1 MRHFVFRV
9 NNPPKRIKVSRFFY
23 PHLSQSSMIRKA
35 VLSLILL
42 SLVVPAYAIASDEYS
57 DIQVLRS
64 DEKGIVFKYKV
75 PELSSSKLSRG
86 DTLSDILSIDK
97 CPLSK
102 DDGYP
107 QVPSRIVVIGIPQN
121 SQVDV
126 RVVDE
131 NSLDKGKF
139 NLPLFEKR
147 VDETNQEKT
156 RSLRKDLSN
165 TDAFFPENRV
175 ISNPPTFIR
184 NQRILRLK
192 LFPVQYN
199 PARKAVKYYSEITV
213 EVDFTGGEKTEGMM
227 ERDLFEN
234 VYKETILNY
243 EVAKNWRQTRET
255 LLKRVPQ
262 VSPFS
267 YSNAWYK
274 ITLRDNGI
282 YKIDGNFLANAGI
295 SLSSIDPQKIRIFS
309 GGGKILPVS
318 NSSPRPELR
327 ELAILVSD
335 GGDNKLDPNDYIL
348 FYGWSVNNWEFDSI
362 SRGYQ
367 YYLNPYTRD
376 NVYWLT
382 FTGNFPDSAK
392 RMEIANGSLTEPNPV
407 ISAKSRDRI
416 HMEDDVMLVED
427 YSGEPYNYYE
437 WYWKKWGSFTF
448 YPSLTSVFP
457 GDTALVRIK
466 TYSSYAD
473 SITLNSVKGFD
484 LNRYDYNITSARFTN
499 LTDALNTLNFY
510 FHYPNTYLDWYEI
523 EYSKKDSCYA
533 NQLWFE
539 NPDTSGTIEYRTSGF
554 NGTAPYLFEIDD
566 RFGVKKFE
574 NFVRNADSIKF
585 QDQLIMGQKK
595 QFYLADQSKFKTPLS
610 ISSEQIADLRDVSNQ
625 ADLLVITHSDFYGQ
639 FQDYM
644 SLRDKPDFKVKLV
657 KVQDIYNE
665 FSWELFDPVAIRDFL
680 KYAYENWAG
689 TAPAFALLVGD
700 GTYDYKDLLSTHSP
714 TWIPPF
720 AVAPDKSVSD
730 DNFVYFGNYGYLD
743 EDANGAVDMFI
754 GRWPVK
760 TPQDVQVII
769 NKIREYEVNPEY
781 STWKNLITLVA
792 DDEFGPPGSVTE
804 RIHNDETEDI
814 ADHHLKKTFNLNKV
828 YLMEYPFDAARQ
840 KPEAEQAIINA
851 FNNGTVIVNYV
862 GHGNPNVWAHERV
875 FKREQDIPRLKN
887 KKRYPLV
894 YAASCS
900 IGLFFN
906 PYSEGMAE
914 EFLRAED
921 KGAISVISATWL
933 VYSFDN
939 AALNAKVYD
948 LLLASDS
955 LSISEA
961 LYSAKLL
968 RRYNDNDRQYIIIG
982 DPLTYLDVPKLQV
995 RFIELNPDT
1004 MKALSRMNFK
1014 GEVIDKT
1021 GQVDSL
1027 FKGTAYLLAFDSDKQ
1042 RNYLMALPWGG
1053 VDTVKYSLPGN
1064 VIFRGSALVDS
1075 GKFAGS
1081 FIVPRDMDY
1090 GGKNGKI
1097 SAYVVN
1103 SDSTIDGAG
1112 ALDSIAV
1119 AGTDTTVKDS
1129 LGPEV
1134 RIAFVENPKFIDG
1147 DTVQPDPGL
1156 IVYVSDSSGINL
1168 TGELGHRITLSI
1180 DDDWQDIQDLTSN
1193 FQYDLNS
1200 YSHGSLTQKINLKEG
1215 DHTLK
1220 VKAWDNANNSTLAN
1234 FQVKVISL
1242 TKELSISQVMNYP
1255 NPFSRFTQF
1264 TYELSV
1270 PAERVEIKIFTL
1282 SGRLIRTMSG
1292 TGSAGFNSG
1301 VVWDGRDQDG
1311 DKVANGVYIYKVVA
1325 KTRFNVNG
1333 EDANKEAE
1341 AIGKAVVMN

>member
-1 MRHFVFRV
+1 
-9 NNPPKRIKVSRFFY
+9 
-23 PHLSQSSMIRKA
+23 MIRK
-35 VLSLILL
+35 VILSLIL
-42 SLVVPAYAIASDEYS
+42 SLVLPAYAIASDEYS

-86 DTLSDILSIDK
+86 DTLLDILSIDK
-97 CPLSK
+97 CPLSR

-131 NSLDKGKF
+131 NSLDRGKF
-139 NLPLFEKR
+139 NLPFFEKK
-147 VDETNQEKT
+147 VDAKKDLEQARTLK
-156 RSLRKDLSN
+156 KDLSN
-165 TDAFFPENRV
+165 ADMFFPENRV
-175 ISNPPTFIR
+175 SFDPPTFIR

-213 EVDFTGGEKTEGMM
+213 EADFTGGEKTEGMM

-243 EVAKNWRQTRET
+243 EVAKNWRKTKEIG
-255 LLKRVPQ
+255 LKKILQ
-262 VSPFS
+262 VNPFS
-267 YSNAWYK
+267 YSDTWYK

-295 SLSSIDPQKIRIFS
+295 SLSSINPQKIRIFS
-309 GGGKILPVS
+309 GGGKILPDS

-335 GGDNKLDPNDYIL
+335 GGDNKFDPNDYIL
-348 FYGWSVNNWEFDSI
+348 FYGWSVNNWEYDST
-362 SRGYQ
+362 SRQYK

-382 FTGNFPDSAK
+382 FSEIPPGFPDPPK
-392 RMEIANGSLTEPNPV
+392 RMEVVNGSLTEPNPV
-407 ISAKSRDRI
+407 ISTKSRDRI
-416 HMEDDVMLVED
+416 HMEDDRLLAED
-427 YSGEPYNYYE
+427 PTGEPYDYFH
-437 WYWKKWGSFTF
+437 WYWQNGNSFTF
-448 YPSLTSVFP
+448 YPSLSSVFP
-457 GDTALVRIK
+457 SDTSIIRVKYFLSFVSSAYLDASSLQALSPG
-466 TYSSYAD
+466 TYVTTD
-473 SITLNSVKGFD
+473 
-484 LNRYDYNITSARFTN
+484 
-499 LTDALNTLNFY
+499 LTDGLHTLRFNF
-510 FHYPNTYLDWYEI
+510 FGLTYLDYYEI
-523 EYSKKDSCYA
+523 EYSKKLVCTD
-533 NQLWFE
+533 NQLRLE
-539 NPDTSGTIEYRTSGF
+539 NPDTSGTIEYPVSGF

-566 RFGVKKFE
+566 RFGVKKIE
-574 NFVRNADSIKF
+574 NFVRSADSIKF
-585 QDQLIMGQKK
+585 QDQLASGEKK
-595 QFYLADQSKFKTPLS
+595 QFYLLDQSRFKIP
-610 ISSEQIADLRDVSNQ
+610 ISLTSEQIANLRDVSNQ
-625 ADLLVITHSDFYGQ
+625 ADLVVITHSDFYDQ
-639 FQDYM
+639 LQEYKNLRE
-644 SLRDKPDFKVKLV
+644 SLNGIRVKLV

-665 FSWELFDPVAIRDFL
+665 FSWGLFDPVAIRDFL
-680 KYAYENWAG
+680 KFAYENY
-689 TAPAFALLVGD
+689 TAPAPAYALLVGD
-700 GTYDYKDLLSTHSP
+700 GTYDYKDLLGTHSP

-720 AVAPDKSVSD
+720 AADQSVSD
-730 DNFVYFGNYGYLD
+730 DNFVYFDTSGHLD
-743 EDANGAVDMFI
+743 EDANGRVDMFI
-754 GRWPVK
+754 GRWSIK
-760 TPQDVQVII
+760 TPQDAQVVI
-769 NKIREYEVNPEY
+769 NKIKEYEASPDY
-781 STWKNLITLVA
+781 GTWKNLITLVA
-792 DDEFGPPGSVTE
+792 DDEFGPPPTDNESEHTYYTE
-804 RIHNDETEDI
+804 EI
-814 ADHHLKKTFNLNKV
+814 ANKYIPGRFNLNKI
-828 YLMEYPFDAARQ
+828 YLVEYPFDASRQ
-840 KPEAEQAIINA
+840 KPEAENAIINA
-851 FNNGTVIVNYV
+851 FDNGTLIVNYM

-875 FKREQDIPRLKN
+875 FKRQQDIPRLKN

-906 PYSEGMAE
+906 PYDEGMAE
-914 EFLRAED
+914 ELIRAED
-921 KGAISVISATWL
+921 KGAISVLSATGL
-933 VYSFDN
+933 VYASAN
-939 AALNAKVYD
+939 AALSYKVYD
-948 LLLASDS
+948 LLLKSDS
-955 LSISEA
+955 LSVAQA
-961 LYSAKLL
+961 LYIAKLL
-968 RRYNDNDRQYIIIG
+968 RSYYYYDPNDRYYNITG
-982 DPLTYLDVPKLQV
+982 DPFTHLTSPG
-995 RFIELNPDT
+995 LNVKVTDLSPDT
-1004 MKALSRMNFK
+1004 LKALSRVNFK
-1014 GEVIDKT
+1014 GKVTDRSGNLQT
-1021 GQVDSL
+1021 N

-1042 RNYLMALPWGG
+1042 KTHTMPDGG
-1053 VDTVKYSLPGN
+1053 TIPYTLPGN
-1064 VIFRGSALVDS
+1064 VIFRGMAMIDS
-1075 GKFAGS
+1075 GQFAGS
-1081 FIVPRDMDY
+1081 FIVPKDMGY
-1090 GGKNGKI
+1090 GGKDGRV

-1134 RIAFVENPKFIDG
+1134 RIAFVQNQKFVDG
-1147 DTVQPDPGL
+1147 DTVQPDPDL
-1156 IVYVSDSSGINL
+1156 KVYVSDPSGINL

-1220 VKAWDNANNSTLAN
+1220 VKAWDNANNSTLAS

-1242 TKELSISQVMNYP
+1242 TKELAISQVMNYP

-1333 EDANKEAE
+1333 EDTNKETE

>member
-1 MRHFVFRV
+1 
-9 NNPPKRIKVSRFFY
+9 
-23 PHLSQSSMIRKA
+23 MIRK
-35 VLSLILL
+35 VLLPLILL

-75 PELSSSKLSRG
+75 PELSSSKFSLG
-86 DTLSDILSIDK
+86 DTLFDLLSIDK
-97 CPLSK
+97 CPLSR
-102 DDGYP
+102 DEGYP
-107 QVPSRIVVIGIPQN
+107 QVPSRIVVIGIPPG

-126 RVVDE
+126 RVLDE
-131 NSLDKGKF
+131 NSLDKGRF
-139 NLPLFEKR
+139 NLPLFEKK
-147 VDETNQEKT
+147 VDEINQEKA

-175 ISNPPTFIR
+175 SFDPPTFIR

-243 EVAKNWRQTRET
+243 EVAKNWRKTREVG
-255 LLKRVPQ
+255 LKKVLQ
-262 VSPFS
+262 VNPFS
-267 YSNAWYK
+267 YSDTWYK

-318 NSSPRPELR
+318 NASPRPELR

-335 GGDNKLDPNDYIL
+335 GGDNKFDPNDYIL
-348 FYGWSVNNWEFDSI
+348 FYGWSVNNWEYDST
-362 SRGYQ
+362 SRQYEYYQ
-367 YYLNPYTRD
+367 NPYTRD

-382 FTGNFPDSAK
+382 FTGSFSDPAK
-392 RMEIANGSLTEPNPV
+392 RMQIVNGSPTEPNPV
-407 ISAKSRDRI
+407 VSSKTRDRI
-416 HMEDDVMLVED
+416 HLEDDRMLGE
-427 YSGEPYNYYE
+427 YSTGEPYDYFH
-437 WYWKKWGSFTF
+437 WYWQNGNSFAF
-448 YPSLTSVFP
+448 YPSLNSVFP
-457 GDTALVRIK
+457 GDTSIIRVKYFLSFVSSAYLDASSLQALSPG
-466 TYSSYAD
+466 TYVTTD
-473 SITLNSVKGFD
+473 
-484 LNRYDYNITSARFTN
+484 
-499 LTDALNTLNFY
+499 LTDGLHTLRFNF
-510 FHYPNTYLDWYEI
+510 FGLTYLDYYEI
-523 EYSKKDSCYA
+523 EYSKKLVCTD
-533 NQLWFE
+533 NQLRLE
-539 NPDTSGTIEYRTSGF
+539 NPDTSGTIEYPVSGF
-554 NGTAPYLFEIDD
+554 NGTALYLFEIED

-574 NFVRNADSIKF
+574 NFVRSADSIKF
-585 QDQLIMGQKK
+585 QDQLVSGEKK
-595 QFYLADQSKFKTPLS
+595 QFYLLDQARFRTPISLS
-610 ISSEQIADLRDVSNQ
+610 LEQIASLRDSLNQ

-639 FQDYM
+639 FQEYM

-665 FSWELFDPVAIRDFL
+665 FSWGLFDPVAIRDFL

-689 TAPAFALLVGD
+689 PASAFALLVGD
-700 GTYDYKDLLSTHSP
+700 GTYDYKDLLGTHSP

-720 AVAPDKSVSD
+720 AIAPDKSVSD

-769 NKIREYEVNPEY
+769 NKMKEYEVNPEY
-781 STWKNLITLVA
+781 NTWKNLITLVA
-792 DDEFGPPGSVTE
+792 DDEFGPPGSTTE
-804 RIHNDETEDI
+804 RIHTDDTEDI
-814 ADHHLKKTFNLNKV
+814 ADHHLARSFNLNKV

-840 KPEAEQAIINA
+840 KPEAENAIINS
-851 FNNGTVIVNYV
+851 FNNGTVIINYI

-906 PYSEGMAE
+906 PYGEGMAE

-948 LLLASDS
+948 LLLTSDS
-955 LSISEA
+955 LSIAEA

-982 DPLTYLDVPKLQV
+982 DPMTNLAAPKLQV

-1004 MKALSRMNFK
+1004 LKALSRMNFK
-1014 GEVIDKT
+1014 GEVIDKA

-1064 VIFRGSALVDS
+1064 VLFRGSASVDG
-1075 GKFAGS
+1075 GKFEGS
-1081 FIVPRDMDY
+1081 FIVPKDMGY
-1090 GGKNGKI
+1090 GGKDGRI
-1097 SAYVVN
+1097 SAYLVN

-1180 DDDWQDIQDLTSN
+1180 DDDWENIQDLTSN

-1220 VKAWDNANNSTLAN
+1220 IKAWDNANNSTLAS
-1234 FQVKVISL
+1234 FQVKVISSS
-1242 TKELSISQVMNYP
+1242 TELAISQVMNYP
-1255 NPFSRFTQF
+1255 NPFSRSTQF

-1270 PAERVEIKIFTL
+1270 PAEKVEIKIFTL

>member
-1 MRHFVFRV
+1 MTLS
-9 NNPPKRIKVSRFFY
+9 KRFIIPV
-23 PHLSQSSMIRKA
+23 
-35 VLSLILL
+35 ILL
-42 SLVVPAYAIASDEYS
+42 GLFLSTNSYALDEYS

-64 DEKGIVFKYKV
+64 DKNGIVFKYKV
-75 PELSSSKLSRG
+75 PELSTSRFSSG
-86 DTLSDILSIDK
+86 DTLFDLLSIDK
-97 CPLSK
+97 CPLSR

-107 QVPSRIVVIGIPQN
+107 QVPSRIVVIGIPPG

-126 RVVDE
+126 RVLDE

-139 NLPLFEKR
+139 NLPFFEKKI
-147 VDETNQEKT
+147 EAEKNQEQARTLK
-156 RSLRKDLSN
+156 KDLSN
-165 TDAFFPENRV
+165 TDMFFPENRV
-175 ISNPPTFIR
+175 SYDPPAFIR

-243 EVAKNWRQTRET
+243 EVAKNWRKTREVG
-255 LLKRVPQ
+255 LEKVLQ
-262 VSPFS
+262 VNPFS
-267 YSNAWYK
+267 YSDTWYK
-274 ITLRDNGI
+274 ITLRDKGI

-318 NSSPRPELR
+318 NSSSRPELK
-327 ELAILVSD
+327 ELASLVSD
-335 GGDNKLDPNDYIL
+335 GGDNKFDPNDYIL
-348 FYGWSVNNWEFDSI
+348 FYGWSVNNWEYDST
-362 SRGYQ
+362 SKGYK

-376 NVYWLT
+376 NIYWLT
-382 FTGNFPDSAK
+382 FTGNFPDLAK
-392 RMEIANGSLTEPNPV
+392 RMEVGNGNLNEPNPV
-407 ISAKSRDRI
+407 VSSKSRDRI
-416 HMEDDVMLVED
+416 HMEDDVMLAED
-427 YSGEPYNYYE
+427 YSGEPYNYYQ
-437 WYWKKWGSFTF
+437 WYWQTGTSFTF
-448 YPSLTSVFP
+448 YPSLSSVFP
-457 GDTALVRIK
+457 GDTAIITVKYFLSSPSSAYLDTFRLETISVG
-466 TYSSYAD
+466 TYV
-473 SITLNSVKGFD
+473 TTK
-484 LNRYDYNITSARFTN
+484 
-499 LTDALNTLNFY
+499 LTDGLHTLRFNFNY
-510 FHYPNTYLDWYEI
+510 QTYLDYYEI
-523 EYSKKDSCYA
+523 GYSRKLLCSYD
-533 NQLWFE
+533 QLRFE
-539 NPDTSGTIEYRTSGF
+539 NPDTSGVIEYKVSGF
-554 NGTAPYLFEIDD
+554 NGTVPYLFEIED

-574 NFVRNADSIKF
+574 NFVRNADSIRF
-585 QDQLIMGQKK
+585 QDQLIRGEKK
-595 QFYLADQSKFKTPLS
+595 QFYLLDQSKFKTPLS
-610 ISSEQIADLRDVSNQ
+610 ISSQQIANLRDVSNQ

-639 FQDYM
+639 LQEYR
-644 SLRDKPDFKVKLV
+644 SLRENLNKITVKLV
-657 KVQDIYNE
+657 NVKDIYNE
-665 FSWELFDPVAIRDFL
+665 FSWGLFDPVAIRDFL
-680 KYAYENWAG
+680 KYAYENYSG
-689 TAPAFALLVGD
+689 QAPAFALLVGD
-700 GTYDYKDLLSTHSP
+700 GTYDYKDLLGTHSP
-714 TWIPPF
+714 NWIPPF
-720 AVAPDKSVSD
+720 AVDPDKSVSD

-743 EDANGAVDMFI
+743 EDVNGAVDMFI

-769 NKIREYEVNPEY
+769 NKIKEYETTPEY
-781 STWKNLITLVA
+781 NTWKNLITLVA

-804 RIHNDETEDI
+804 RIHTDDTEDI
-814 ADHHLKKTFNLNKV
+814 ADHHVGKTFNLSKI

-851 FNNGTVIVNYV
+851 FNNGTVIINYI

-900 IGLFFN
+900 IGLFFSPN
-906 PYSEGMAE
+906 GEGMAE
-914 EFLRAED
+914 DFLRAED

-955 LSISEA
+955 LSIAEA

-1053 VDTVKYSLPGN
+1053 VATVKYSLPGN
-1064 VIFRGSALVDS
+1064 VIFRGSAQVNS
-1075 GKFAGS
+1075 GKFEGS
-1081 FIVPRDMDY
+1081 FIVPKDMGY
-1090 GGKNGKI
+1090 GGKDGRI
-1097 SAYVVN
+1097 SAYLVN

-1112 ALDSIAV
+1112 ALDSIPV

-1156 IVYVSDSSGINL
+1156 KVYVSDSSGINL

-1180 DDDWQDIQDLTSN
+1180 DDDWENILDLTSN

-1270 PAERVEIKIFTL
+1270 PAERVEIK
-1282 SGRLIRTMSG
+1282 
-1292 TGSAGFNSG
+1292 
-1301 VVWDGRDQDG
+1301 
-1311 DKVANGVYIYKVVA
+1311 
-1325 KTRFNVNG
+1325 
-1333 EDANKEAE
+1333 
-1341 AIGKAVVMN
+1341 

>member
-1 MRHFVFRV
+1 MTLS
-9 NNPPKRIKVSRFFY
+9 KRFII
-23 PHLSQSSMIRKA
+23 PA
-35 VLSLILL
+35 ILL
-42 SLVVPAYAIASDEYS
+42 GLFLSTCVYASNEYN
-57 DIQVLRS
+57 DIQILRS
-64 DEKGIVFKYKV
+64 DQNGIVFKYKV
-75 PELSSSKLSRG
+75 PELSSSKFSQG
-86 DTLSDILSIDK
+86 DTLFDLLSIDK
-97 CPLSK
+97 CPLSR

-107 QVPSRIVVIGIPQN
+107 QVPSRIVVIGIPLG

-126 RVVDE
+126 RLVDE

-139 NLPLFEKR
+139 NLPFFEKKA
-147 VDETNQEKT
+147 VDDESRAKT
-156 RSLRKDLSN
+156 RKLVK
-165 TDAFFPENRV
+165 E
-175 ISNPPTFIR
+175 ISSQDIYYPQELVSYDPPTLIR

-192 LFPVQYN
+192 LFPAQYN

-213 EVDFTGGEKTEGMM
+213 QVDFTGGEKTEGMI

-243 EVAKNWRQTRET
+243 DVAKGWRQTREA
-255 LLKRVPQ
+255 LLKKVPQ

-267 YSNAWYK
+267 YSDAWYK

-282 YKIDGNFLANAGI
+282 YKIDGNSLANAGI
-295 SLSSIDPQKIRIFS
+295 SLSSIDPQMIRIFS
-309 GGGKILPVS
+309 GGGKILPDS
-318 NSSPRPELR
+318 NSSPRPELK

-335 GGDNKLDPNDYIL
+335 GEDNKFDANDYIL
-348 FYGWSVNNWEFDSI
+348 FYGWSVNNWEYDSTA
-362 SRGYQ
+362 RQYK

-382 FTGNFPDSAK
+382 FSEIPPGFPDPPK
-392 RMEIANGSLTEPNPV
+392 RMEVVNGSLNEPNPV
-407 ISAKSRDRI
+407 ISTKSRDRI
-416 HMEDDVMLVED
+416 HMEDDRMLAED
-427 YSGEPYNYYE
+427 ALGEPANYYQ
-437 WYWKKWGSFTF
+437 WYWQNGNSFTF
-448 YPSLTSVFP
+448 YPSLANVFP
-457 GDTALVRIK
+457 GDTSIIRVKYYLNLISSAYLDGSSLQAVSSG
-466 TYSSYAD
+466 TY
-473 SITLNSVKGFD
+473 IT
-484 LNRYDYNITSARFTN
+484 TN
-499 LTDALNTLNFY
+499 LTDGLHTLSFDFY
-510 FHYPNTYLDWYEI
+510 GLTFLDYYEI
-523 EYSKKDSCYA
+523 EYSKKDSCYT

-539 NPDTSGTIEYRTSGF
+539 NPDNSGTIEYRTFGF
-554 NGTAPYLFEIDD
+554 YGTVPYLFEIDD
-566 RFGVKKFE
+566 RFGVKKIE
-574 NFVRNADSIKF
+574 NFVINVDSIKF
-585 QDQLIMGQKK
+585 QDQLSAGQHK
-595 QFYLADQSKFKTPLS
+595 QFYLADQSKFKTPLT
-610 ISSEQIADLRDVSNQ
+610 ISSEQIANLRDTSDQV
-625 ADLLVITHSDFYGQ
+625 DLLVITH
-639 FQDYM
+639 
-644 SLRDKPDFKVKLV
+644 PDFLNSLQEYKSIRENLDGIKVKLV
-657 KVQDIYNE
+657 NVQDIYNE
-665 FSWELFDPVAIRDFL
+665 FSWGLFDPVAIRDFL
-680 KYAYENWAG
+680 KYAYENYSG
-689 TAPAFALLVGD
+689 YLGSAPAFALLVGD
-700 GTYDYKDLLSTHSP
+700 GTYDYKDLLGTHSP

-720 AVAPDKSVSD
+720 AVEPDKSVSD

-743 EDANGAVDMFI
+743 EDANGMVDMFI

-769 NKIREYEVNPEY
+769 NKIKEYEVTPEY
-781 STWKNLITLVA
+781 NTWKNLITLVA
-792 DDEFGPPGSVTE
+792 DDEFGPSGSVTE
-804 RIHNDETEDI
+804 REHTDETEDI
-814 ADHHLKKTFNLNKV
+814 ADHHLGRSFNLDKI
-828 YLMEYPFDAARQ
+828 YLMEYPFDAARH
-840 KPEAEQAIINA
+840 KPEAENAIIDA
-851 FNNGTVIVNYV
+851 FDKGTLIINYV
-862 GHGNPNVWAHERV
+862 GHGNPDVWAHERV
-875 FKREQDIPRLKN
+875 FNRGQDIPRLKN

-900 IGLFFN
+900 IGLFFS
-906 PYSEGMAE
+906 PTGEGMAE
-914 EFLRAED
+914 DFLRAED

-948 LLLASDS
+948 LLLSYDS

-982 DPLTYLDVPKLQV
+982 DPLTYLDAPELQV

-1004 MKALSRMNFK
+1004 LKALSRINFK
-1014 GEVIDKT
+1014 GEVTDRSGNLQT
-1021 GQVDSL
+1021 N
-1027 FKGTAYLLAFDSDKQ
+1027 FKGSAYLLAFDSDKEKIHT
-1042 RNYLMALPWGG
+1042 MPGG
-1053 VDTVKYSLPGN
+1053 GTIPYSLPGN
-1064 VIFRGSALVDS
+1064 VIFRGGAQVDS
-1075 GKFAGS
+1075 GKFEGS
-1081 FIVPRDMDY
+1081 FIVPKDMGY
-1090 GGKNGKI
+1090 GGKDGRI

-1103 SDSTIDGAG
+1103 SDSNIDGAG

-1134 RIAFVENPKFIDG
+1134 RIAFVQNPKFVDG
-1147 DTVQPDPGL
+1147 DTVQPDPDL
-1156 IVYVSDSSGINL
+1156 MVYVSDPSGINL

-1180 DDDWQDIQDLTSN
+1180 DDDWENTQDLTSN

-1200 YSHGSLTQKINLKEG
+1200 YLQGSLTQKINLKEG

-1220 VKAWDNANNSTLAN
+1220 IKAWDNANNSTLAS

-1242 TKELSISQVMNYP
+1242 NKELAISQVMNYP

-1301 VVWDGRDQDG
+1301 VAWDGRDQDG
-1311 DKVANGVYIYKVVA
+1311 DKVANGVYIYKIVA